1 MKIFSIIAVS
11 IFGYLIISLFFPLLW
26 FQGMRLKREVPRL
39 PTPGDCP
46 FGICK
51 GKGKEFNILGVGESP
66 MAGVGIAKHA
76 FTLTGLTAV
85 RLNKSLGNSVNW
97 KILAESGLS
106 MKNLNKL
113 IGKQLGENADLVL
126 VSMGGND
133 VFQLTPPWVW
143 KKNINTCVKLLFQN
157 YKKPLILFSPVPPVG
172 RFPAI
177 PNPLR
182 ITFGFWEFLLQA
194 SLAQAIN
201 SMDNAYLLDEVFPE
215 GKEYYLED
223 GIHPSSLAYDP
234 WSEKLA
240 IMTVELLNQKNIENR
255 FFT

>member
-1 MKIFSIIAVS
+1 MKIFSINAIS
-11 IFGYLIISLFFPLLW
+11 IFGYLIIGVFFPLLW

-39 PTPGDCP
+39 PTPEDSP

-51 GKGKEFNILGVGESP
+51 GKDKEYNIVGLGESP

-85 RLNKSLGNSVNW
+85 RLNKLLGCSVNW

-106 MKNLNKL
+106 LKNLNKL
-113 IGKQLGENADLVL
+113 IREQSDKNADLVL

-143 KKNINTCVKLLFQN
+143 KNNINICVNLLLQYYN
-157 YKKPLILFSPVPPVG
+157 NPLILFSPVPPVG
-172 RFPAI
+172 KFPAI
-177 PNPLR
+177 PTPLR
-182 ITFGFWEFLLQA
+182 TTYGFWEFFLQA

-201 SMDNAYLLDEVFPE
+201 SMDNAYLLDESFPD

-223 GIHPSSLAYDP
+223 GIHPSPLAYDP

-240 IMTVELLNQKNIENR
+240 NLTVDLLNQKKLGIDD
-255 FFT
+255 

>member
-1 MKIFSIIAVS
+1 MKIFSINVIS
-11 IFGYLIISLFFPLLW
+11 ILVYLIIGLLFPLLW
-26 FQGMRLKREVPRL
+26 YQGMRLKREVPRL
-39 PTPGDCP
+39 PTPGDRP

-51 GKGKEFNILGVGESP
+51 GKDKEFNILGLGESP
-66 MAGVGIAKHA
+66 MAGVGIAKHSL
-76 FTLTGLTAV
+76 TLTGLTAV
-85 RLNKSLGNSVNW
+85 KLNKLLGCSVKW
-97 KILAESGLS
+97 EILAESGLS

-113 IGKQLGENADLVL
+113 IGEHSDENVDLVL

-143 KKNINTCVKLLFQN
+143 KNNINTCVKLLYEKEN
-157 YKKPLILFSPVPPVG
+157 KPLILFSPVPPVG

-182 ITFGFWEFLLQA
+182 ITFSFWGLLLQA
-194 SLAQAIN
+194 SLAQTIN
-201 SMDNAYLLDEVFPE
+201 SMDNAYLLDERFPE

-223 GIHPSSLAYDP
+223 GIHPAPLAYDP

-240 IMTVELLNQKNIENR
+240 IMTLELLSYKNIGNI
-255 FFT
+255 

>member
-1 MKIFSIIAVS
+1 MKIFLINAIS
-11 IFGYLIISLFFPLLW
+11 IFGYLIIGVFSPLLW
-26 FQGMRLKREVPRL
+26 YQGMRLKREVPRL
-39 PTPGDCP
+39 PTPGDRP

-51 GKGKEFNILGVGESP
+51 GKDKEFNILGLGESP
-66 MAGVGIAKHA
+66 MAGVGITKNS
-76 FTLTGLTAV
+76 FTLTGLTA
-85 RLNKSLGNSVNW
+85 
-97 KILAESGLS
+97 
-106 MKNLNKL
+106 
-113 IGKQLGENADLVL
+113 ENADLVL

-143 KKNINTCVKLLFQN
+143 KNNINTCVKLLFQN
-157 YKKPLILFSPVPPVG
+157 YKNPLILFSPLPPVG

-182 ITFGFWEFLLQA
+182 IVFGFWEFLLQA

-201 SMDNAYLLDEVFPE
+201 SLENAHLLDERYPD

-223 GIHPSSLAYDP
+223 GIHPSPLAYDP

-240 IMTVELLNQKNIENR
+240 IMTVELLNQIKNGNI
-255 FFT
+255 

>member
-1 MKIFSIIAVS
+1 MKMFLIVANSIL
-11 IFGYLIISLFFPLLW
+11 GYLLIGMFFPLLW
-26 FQGMRLKREVPRL
+26 YQGMRLKREVPRL
-39 PTPGDCP
+39 ATPGDRP

-51 GKGKEFNILGVGESP
+51 GKEKEFNILGLGESP

-76 FTLTGLTAV
+76 FTLTGLTAD
-85 RLNKSLGNSVNW
+85 RLNKILGCSVNW
-97 KILAESGLS
+97 KIVAEIGISL
-106 MKNLNKL
+106 KNLNKL
-113 IGKQLGENADLVL
+113 IREQSYENADLVL

-133 VFQLTPPWVW
+133 VFELTPPWVW
-143 KKNINTCVKLLFQN
+143 KNNINTCVKLLFQN

-182 ITFGFWEFLLQA
+182 STFSFWGLLLQA
-194 SLAQAIN
+194 SLAQTIN
-201 SMDNAYLLDEVFPE
+201 SMDNAYLLDERFPD

-223 GIHPSSLAYDP
+223 GIHPSPLAYDP

-240 IMTVELLNQKNIENR
+240 IMTVDLLNLKNWE
-255 FFT
+255 